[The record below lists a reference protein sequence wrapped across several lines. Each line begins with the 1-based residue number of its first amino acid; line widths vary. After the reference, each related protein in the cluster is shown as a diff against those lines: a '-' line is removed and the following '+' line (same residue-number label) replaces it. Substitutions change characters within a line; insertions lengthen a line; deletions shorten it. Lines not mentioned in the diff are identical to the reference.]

1 MNLYVAVVESEKK
14 PGRCVKMVLHV
25 RSRKEAEAM
34 ARTRLKKWSLRSLN
48 LRRGRAC
55 VLFQDEFPEGG

>member
-25 RSRKEAEAM
+25 RTRAEAEAM
-34 ARTRLKKWSLRSLN
+34 ARQRLKKWSLRTLN
-48 LRRGRAC
+48 LKRGRAC
-55 VLFQDEFPEGG
+55 VLFQDEFPDG